1 MEYPN
6 NKYSEDAMLM
16 GAEMAYTA
24 KDYEKALHIYKQLK
38 DKAASMER
46 RQLAKTG
53 MLRSAHMLGN
63 EEEIIFTAT
72 DLLADTKLAPELST
86 RHIITVQKLI
96 WMPARRMELWKI

>member
-1 MEYPN
+1 
-6 NKYSEDAMLM
+6 MLM

-46 RQLAKTG
+46 RRLAKTG

-63 EEEIIFTAT
+63 EEEII
-72 DLLADTKLAPELST
+72 
-86 RHIITVQKLI
+86 TVQKLI